1 MEKVKRFKN
10 KITSHPDWQIFVIS
24 LFFGII
30 VSFGKIAA
38 DDAVIYGNV
47 GASLRDWVK
56 WAIDQYYTWSSRQ
69 LVNFVWAVVLRS
81 GRIVWFLYMSVSMF
95 VMLKALKL
103 LFGDSNKRVELYAI
117 AIMMLFP
124 FGVLST
130 AGWIATTV
138 SYFGPQAFAV
148 MSLVP
153 IKKIFKGESMKS
165 WQFLLFCLCLL
176 YGANAE
182 QMCVVLL
189 GCYGVASIYLIIREK
204 KYDWRMGVL
213 TVLTISS
220 LVYTMTCPGNW
231 TRDDSETAYWFPTYG
246 MLDTIDKA
254 DIGLSTT
261 LRWMFLG
268 GQTFIILTCIMMTC
282 AIWKKYKEPLF
293 RFISLIPSGAVLAL
307 GIFPG
312 ILSSIFPYLGY
323 AVADVNYYGE
333 FTADVSQMWKGM
345 IHFMML
351 LAIVACICVEI
362 FLLNDTV
369 DGIVLDMTL
378 AVMAV
383 ASRAM
388 MGFSPTVYA
397 SNERTY
403 TSLIFC
409 MVVLS
414 VHVYSQNIA
423 CESPEGETSTS
434 IRNIEKYILWGLIV
448 IGFLHLMYRVAT
460 ALY

>member
-1 MEKVKRFKN
+1 
-10 KITSHPDWQIFVIS
+10 
-24 LFFGII
+24 
-30 VSFGKIAA
+30 
-38 DDAVIYGNV
+38 
-47 GASLRDWVK
+47 
-56 WAIDQYYTWSSRQ
+56 
-69 LVNFVWAVVLRS
+69 
-81 GRIVWFLYMSVSMF
+81 
-95 VMLKALKL
+95 
-103 LFGDSNKRVELYAI
+103 
-117 AIMMLFP
+117 MLFR
-124 FGVLST
+124 S
-130 AGWIATTV
+130 
-138 SYFGPQAFAV
+138 
-148 MSLVP
+148 
-153 IKKIFKGESMKS
+153 
-165 WQFLLFCLCLL
+165 
-176 YGANAE
+176 
-182 QMCVVLL
+182 
-189 GCYGVASIYLIIREK
+189 
-204 KYDWRMGVL
+204 
-213 TVLTISS
+213 
-220 LVYTMTCPGNW
+220 
-231 TRDDSETAYWFPTYG
+231 
-246 MLDTIDKA
+246 
-254 DIGLSTT
+254 
-261 LRWMFLG
+261 
-268 GQTFIILTCIMMTC
+268 
-282 AIWKKYKEPLF
+282 
-293 RFISLIPSGAVLAL
+293 
-307 GIFPG
+307 
-312 ILSSIFPYLGY
+312 LGY